1 MYQNCNKMSVR
12 FPRIFQCGIFY
23 VLLLSFTV
31 VCSCGSAAR
40 WAEVSDVSVDYDG
53 YRRITYANSEMS
65 FSFPYSSDLMDKYA
79 PVLTFGYDEEAI
91 RLYNGFAGR
100 LGKAVFE
107 LSDLRRWN
115 RIADY
120 VVRTYAP
127 EGAGIMFT
135 MPGEMVA
142 CVVDGFTEE
151 ELRSFSRMYYI
162 AGKDLSYSFV
172 SRTDPSKLSEGDI
185 IYRNLAY
192 DKSLK
197 MYVVSDFLPYG
208 DGKVLC
214 LIYPFDTSTA
224 YYEAQNEAQRV
235 YVFNDSWGYGDRLR
249 FKKNELGT
257 WWLQKDNWVLTMQS
271 VHNDFDRISSSVLE
285 TLKINEIR

>member
-40 WAEVSDVSVDYDG
+40 WTEVSDVSVDYDD
-53 YRRITYANSEMS
+53 YRIITYANSEMS

-91 RLYNGFAGR
+91 GLYNGLAGR

-127 EGAGIMFT
+127 EGVGIMFT

-172 SRTDPSKLSEGDI
+172 SRTAPSKFSEGNI

-197 MYVVSDFLPYG
+197 MYVVSDFLPDG

-214 LIYPFDTSTA
+214 LIYPFECISA
-224 YYEAQNEAQRV
+224 YSNTAQRGH
-235 YVFNDSWGYGDRLR
+235 VFDSSWGYGDRLR

>member
-1 MYQNCNKMSVR
+1 MPASCLRTLKGSILYML
-12 FPRIFQCGIFY
+12 P
-23 VLLLSFTV
+23 LLLLAVS
-31 VCSCGSAAR
+31 SCGSAVR
-40 WAEVSDVSVDYDG
+40 WAEVSDVSVDYDD
-53 YRRITYANSEMS
+53 YRRINYANSEMT
-65 FSFPYSSDLMDKYA
+65 FSFPYSSDLMDVYA

-91 RLYNGFAGR
+91 GLYNGFAGR

-115 RIADY
+115 RITDY

-135 MPGEMVA
+135 MPGEMIA
-142 CVVDGFTEE
+142 CVVDDCTEE
-151 ELRSFSRMYYI
+151 ELRHFSRMYYVP
-162 AGKDLSYSFV
+162 GKDLSYSLV
-172 SRTDPSKLSEGDI
+172 SRTDQPKENHI

-214 LIYPFDTSTA
+214 LIYPFDSSTA
-224 YYEAQNEAQRV
+224 YRITYNNSVPVSV
-235 YVFNDSWGYGDRLR
+235 YDTNWSYGDRLR
-249 FKKNELGT
+249 FKKNEFAG
-257 WWLQKDNWVLTMQS
+257 WWLQKDNWVLTMQA
-271 VHNDFDRISSSVLE
+271 VHKDFDRISSSVLE
-285 TLKINEIR
+285 SLKLNTGAHE

>member
-1 MYQNCNKMSVR
+1 MYKISNSEMKNFILYML
-12 FPRIFQCGIFY
+12 P
-23 VLLLSFTV
+23 LLLLAVS
-31 VCSCGSAAR
+31 SCGSAVR
-40 WAEVSDVSVDYDG
+40 WAEVSDVSVDYNASQS
-53 YRRITYANSEMS
+53 ISYANSEMS

-79 PVLTFGYDEEAI
+79 PVLTFGYDEESI

-127 EGAGIMFT
+127 EGVGIMFT

-172 SRTDPSKLSEGDI
+172 SRTAPSKFSEGNI

-208 DGKVLC
+208 D
-214 LIYPFDTSTA
+214 
-224 YYEAQNEAQRV
+224 
-235 YVFNDSWGYGDRLR
+235 
-249 FKKNELGT
+249 
-257 WWLQKDNWVLTMQS
+257 
-271 VHNDFDRISSSVLE
+271 
-285 TLKINEIR
+285 